1 MSQSAI
7 YAGSFDPLTNGHI
20 DIVRRGLRTFDR
32 VVLSIANNPNKNH
45 FFSLDERMSMAAEC
59 FEGCDNLE
67 IDTFDG
73 LLVDYARKKGIHV
86 LLRGLRAVSDF
97 EYEFQ
102 LATMNQKLVPEIETF
117 FMMTSEE
124 NFYLSSRLIR
134 EVSSFGGDVGRMV
147 PAPVLRA
154 LQERYAHQKEE

>member
-1 MSQSAI
+1 MTRTAI

-32 VVLSIANNPNKNH
+32 VILSIANNPNKDH
-45 FFSLDERMSMAAEC
+45 VFSLEDRMEMAAESLADC
-59 FEGCDNLE
+59 PGLE
-67 IDTFDG
+67 IDSFDG
-73 LLVDYARKKGIHV
+73 LLVDYARDKGIHV

-102 LATMNQKLVPEIETF
+102 LATMNQKLFPDIETF

-124 NFYLSSRLIR
+124 NFYLSSRLVR
-134 EVSSFGGDVGRMV
+134 EVASFGGNVSGMV
-147 PAPVLRA
+147 PESVWRA
-154 LQERYAHQKEE
+154 LQTRFDKK